1 VMPYRRHLVKSQC
14 TEQIS
19 HHLLLGFYNDQHFHY
34 GYHIYAASMVA
45 HFRPNWGK
53 EHFEEVLLLVRSIA
67 NPSKLDDAF
76 PLFRHKDWY
85 QGSSW
90 ASGIPLPPFLNGK
103 NQESSSEAIAAYES
117 VALFGQ
123 IMSEIW
129 HSAGET
135 AKAATSLEIKKV
147 GQLMTA
153 TELRSAKTYFHVR
166 QNDESKRIYPKVY
179 TANVVGI
186 LWQTMAQFG
195 TWL

>member
-1 VMPYRRHLVKSQC
+1 MPYRRHLVKSQC

-90 ASGIPLPPFLNGK
+90 ASGIPLPP
-103 NQESSSEAIAAYES
+103 
-117 VALFGQ
+117 LFGQ